1 MKSVMSRLWS
11 LALAGMLGAVITPA
25 NATLMVSTAG
35 GGGGDNVIS
44 VAGCGPTGG
53 PAMAISGCLNSNN
66 ATDVIFQS
74 TANSMQENLNFFGNG
89 QAKIIA
95 AGGVNSDQPSSTWGF
110 NNVTI
115 SLGGGLVFSEIIL
128 NVEVFD
134 ATTVTFYDNYGESS
148 GPFTLSG
155 HGNGDFTVSSTHP
168 YLSWLRVETGD
179 RYASYSLGK
188 GKDKHNVTVT
198 DGDINDIKQVRFNGV
213 RTPPPPGTTSVPE
226 PASLAILAV
235 GLLGAGFFGGRRKKP
250 ISV

>member
-1 MKSVMSRLWS
+1 MKSAMLPIRS
-11 LALAGMLGAVITPA
+11 LVLAGALGLFITPA
-25 NATLMVSTAG
+25 GATLIVSTTG
-35 GGGGDNVIS
+35 GGGGDNAMS

-53 PAMAISGCLNSNN
+53 PAATITGCLNSNN

-74 TANSMQENLNFFGNG
+74 TAHSTQESLDFFGSG
-89 QAKIIA
+89 QAKLIA
-95 AGGVNSDQPSSTWGF
+95 AGGATADQPSKTWGF

-134 ATTVTFYDNYGESS
+134 ATTVNFFDNYGESS

-155 HGNGDFTVSSTHP
+155 NGNGDFTVSSTHP

-179 RYASYSLGK
+179 RFVSYAVGK
-188 GKDKHNVTVT
+188 GKDKHNVTVS

-213 RTPPPPGTTSVPE
+213 RTPPTNGTAVPE
-226 PASLAILAV
+226 PASLAILAA
-235 GLLGAGFFGGRRKKP
+235 GLLGAGLIGSRRKKP
-250 ISV
+250 ISI